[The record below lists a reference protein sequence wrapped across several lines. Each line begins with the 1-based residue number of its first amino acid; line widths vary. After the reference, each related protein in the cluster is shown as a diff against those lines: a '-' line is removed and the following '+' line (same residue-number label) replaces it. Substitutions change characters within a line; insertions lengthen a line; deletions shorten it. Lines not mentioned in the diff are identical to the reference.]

1 MKEINLKEHRN
12 KYMGGD
18 GVQNV
23 GGGESTERKV
33 SWCFTPGQSVRLY
46 QTKAEWQSCTK
57 RKKEQK
63 VDLIPKNGH
72 NFSKI

>member
-46 QTKAEWQSCTK
+46 QTKAVTK
-57 RKKEQK
+57 LYEKKEGAK
-63 VDLIPKNGH
+63 SRPDP
-72 NFSKI
+72 